1 VKSEKSKRDNGE
13 IGKLVM
19 ENCEWEKGSNIAIL
33 IVKKT
38 YGGNN
43 KLNKTEIGKKR

>member
-1 VKSEKSKRDNGE
+1 
-13 IGKLVM
+13 M
-19 ENCEWEKGSNIAIL
+19 IAIL

-43 KLNKTEIGKKR
+43 NLNKTEIGKKKIKYKV